1 MREVSEL
8 LIEIKNGLNIPKRP
22 QESEQEHLARV
33 AYSLAGRWAL
43 ASLSDTNSEG
53 IAGFVSVHHFKK
65 AFINVFRAINPSGSD
80 DIDLNKMADYIYDQY
95 RNGGFYYQ
103 QGKTLSNS
111 VYKECSLNQV
121 LLLRGMRASELVYMS
136 GLGPYKV
143 NSAKQSD
150 DLSNFWDLKLDTL
163 RPLLEHYL
171 HTAHWEQYQ
180 GNGAYVSI
188 LDIKASLNGF
198 RWSSDVDQVSLA
210 RTTVEPYRYFLSKT
224 KNIGAMSYLFVS
236 YLPDF
241 FKTEQIWIDL
251 ASAFIQNYHGR
262 LKCKIYRS
270 GEYYLYKMNEL
281 PLPRELRSFL
291 NIYSWPLKY
300 LYQDNQSNYLIKK
313 EIIDSLI
320 PLLAK
325 NCITFETYS

>member
-8 LIEIKNGLNIPKRP
+8 LTEIEKGLNIPKRS
-22 QESEQEHLARV
+22 QESEQGYLARI

-53 IAGFVSVHHFKK
+53 IVGLVSVHHFKK
-65 AFINVFRAINPSGSD
+65 VFINVFRAIYPSASD
-80 DIDLNKMADYIYDQY
+80 HIDLNKMADYVYEQY
-95 RNGGFYYQ
+95 RNGGFYYK
-103 QGKTLSNS
+103 QGKTLSNP
-111 VYKECSLNQV
+111 VYKECSLNQI
-121 LLLRGMRASELVYMS
+121 LFLRGMRASELVFMS
-136 GLGPYKV
+136 GLGPYRV
-143 NSAKQSD
+143 SSAKQSD
-150 DLSNFWDLKLDTL
+150 DLANFWDLKLDTL

-171 HTAHWEQYQ
+171 HSAHWEQYQ

-241 FKTEQIWIDL
+241 F
-251 ASAFIQNYHGR
+251 
-262 LKCKIYRS
+262 
-270 GEYYLYKMNEL
+270 
-281 PLPRELRSFL
+281 
-291 NIYSWPLKY
+291 
-300 LYQDNQSNYLIKK
+300 
-313 EIIDSLI
+313 
-320 PLLAK
+320 
-325 NCITFETYS
+325 